1 MKIFKRTV
9 SLFLAFCLCAGM
21 LLLQPQST
29 VSAATTTTPN
39 TKILRMYPKT
49 QNTSA
54 IHVNL
59 PKGKVCYVKN
69 IKTGSKN
76 LIAKNTYY
84 YTSNSSDKYAA
95 PYASIRLYAKKKGKY
110 VVSYD
115 ICDKAGKKLSSGKTT
130 VYVSD
135 DQPIK
140 SVKFDKKYLSSA
152 ITFKKSGKLSIS
164 MNKGY
169 KLKKITVT
177 TYNKSGKEVVKTVR
191 NNSTIKLGEYAQIY
205 DNSYSDGS
213 RYFSTSLA
221 ARTQIKIT
229 YTDKY
234 TKQKC
239 ESSYTINRLAK

>member
-39 TKILRMYPKT
+39 TKVLRMYPKT

-76 LIAKNTYY
+76 LIAKNTHY
-84 YTSNSSDKYAA
+84 YTTSSDDTYTDTF
-95 PYASIRLYAKKKGKY
+95 ASIGLYAKKTGKY
-110 VVSYD
+110 KVTYN
-115 ICDKAGKKLSSGKTT
+115 ICDKSGNKLSSGKVT
-130 VYVSD
+130 VYVKND
-135 DQPIK
+135 LPVK
-140 SVKFDKKYLSSA
+140 SVKFA
-152 ITFKKSGKLSIS
+152 
-164 MNKGY
+164 
-169 KLKKITVT
+169 
-177 TYNKSGKEVVKTVR
+177 GKEVVKTMK
-191 NNSTIKLGEYAQIY
+191 NNSTLKLGEYAYIF
-205 DNSYSDGS
+205 DNSYSSG
-213 RYFSTSLA
+213 RNYSTSLA
-221 ARTQIKIT
+221 ARTKIT
-229 YTDKY
+229 ITYIDKY

-239 ESSYTINRLAK
+239 ESIYSISRLAK